1 MTQNSKNTETLNST
15 QTSNN
20 SVSSGNLFVE
30 KAPTIPEMAIN
41 EKNVLPLIEV
51 TAAFIANQ
59 FDNLPVN
66 YTVTHIRSAICRVK
80 KIKNSV
86 IYDAIVSKLK
96 NKPYKNLS
104 ATMKAKKEKNL
115 QKEKQEGDSI
125 IGDSPSDIESD
136 KDNNDN

>member
-1 MTQNSKNTETLNST
+1 MNQNSKITESQNTNDK
-15 QTSNN
+15 
-20 SVSSGNLFVE
+20 NLFVE

-41 EKNVLPLIEV
+41 AQNVLPLV
-51 TAAFIANQ
+51 DLTATFIANQ

-66 YTVTHIRSAICRVK
+66 YTITHIRSAICRVK

-86 IYDAIVSKLK
+86 IYDAVVSKLK

-104 ATMKAKKEKNL
+104 ATMKAKKDKNL
-115 QKEKQEGDSI
+115 QKEKTEDNSI